1 MSAWPEAV
9 WIVRKMKKFFNLDA
23 KITKCSDDLNT
34 INGEIIEISDSI
46 DEFNERIQG
55 FNNIIELQET
65 INQIN
70 NRINNNLT
78 LLTNLRDALNNI
90 NQTPAIFDTDINDDD
105 LPDEKATEAFADN
118 SLWFVEDE

>member
-46 DEFNERIQG
+46 DEFNERIEG

-78 LLTNLRDALNNI
+78 LLTSLRDALNNI
-90 NQTPAIFDTDINDDD
+90 NQTPAIFDTDTNADD
-105 LPDEKATEAFADN
+105 LPDKKATEAFADN